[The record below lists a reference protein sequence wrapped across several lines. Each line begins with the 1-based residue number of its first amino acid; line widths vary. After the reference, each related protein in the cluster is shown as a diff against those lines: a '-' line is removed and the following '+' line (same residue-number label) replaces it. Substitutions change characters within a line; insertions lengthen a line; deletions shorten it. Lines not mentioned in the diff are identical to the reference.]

1 MSFLVMQ
8 IGFAQREYTFN
19 ENDMTMMINL
29 TTNHQS
35 QQTFR
40 IQLIQL
46 IQESTRCQACT
57 VPIGDGDLST
67 VPLSLSTVITPGEQD
82 KGIEITS
89 NVIDDSIPEYTE
101 SFTLTVRNEQRLP
114 VFTPCEQGHCYR
126 STTISI
132 VDNDSK

>member
-1 MSFLVMQ
+1 MQ

-19 ENDMTMMINL
+19 ENDTTMMINL
-29 TTNHQS
+29 TTNRQS

-40 IQLIQL
+40 IQLIQ
-46 IQESTRCQACT
+46 ESTRCQDCT

-101 SFTLTVRNEQRLP
+101 SFTLIVRNEQRLP
-114 VFTPCEQGHCYR
+114 DFTQCDQGPCYR
-126 STTISI
+126 SATISI

>member
-1 MSFLVMQ
+1 MSLLDML
-8 IGFAQREYTFN
+8 IGFAQQEYTFN
-19 ENDMTMMINL
+19 ENDTTMMINL
-29 TTNHQS
+29 TTNRQS
-35 QQTFR
+35 QETFR
-40 IQLIQL
+40 IQLIQD
-46 IQESTRCQACT
+46 STCQDCT
-57 VPIGDGDLST
+57 VPIGEGDLST

-114 VFTPCEQGHCYR
+114 DFTQCEQGQCYR